1 MPTTLE
7 TPGGTRPEKDREFVM
22 STFTQNPDALGA
34 NVLSVALIGP
44 NESGRK
50 AMARALSGPQANV
63 AREFGSYPDL
73 DDIPRL
79 LEADHDVIVVELDSN
94 PEHALDL
101 VETFC
106 GSTSAT
112 VMVYST
118 RSDSEMLVRCMRA
131 GAREYLTQ
139 PVSPGAMAEAL
150 VRASVRRPAVRP
162 AKKLGG
168 KVLVFAGAKGGSG
181 TTTIAANFAA
191 ALAGES
197 ERKTALIDLGFPLG
211 NAALDLGINAKHSTA
226 DALQDIQRLDSTF
239 FSRLLSKHSSGLSV
253 LAAPDTYS
261 PTQVSDESMGKLIT
275 VARQDFDYVVVDAGS
290 ATAMN
295 YKALFDGASTVYLV
309 TQVSIPELRNANR
322 LIGEFFAR
330 DSSRLEIVLNR
341 YMPRM
346 AGIDEESITKALTL
360 PAKWKIPSDY
370 PAVKRAQNTATALS
384 QTDSPISRVIRQMAR
399 VAGGLPPTPKKK
411 GFLF

>member
-1 MPTTLE
+1 MPTTLD
-7 TPGGTRPEKDREFVM
+7 TPGGTRPEKGRESVM
-22 STFTQNPDALGA
+22 STFTQNPDALGT

-50 AMARALSGPQANV
+50 AMARALSGPQASV
-63 AREFGSYPDL
+63 TREFGSYPDL
-73 DDIPRL
+73 DDMPRL
-79 LEADHDVIVVELDSN
+79 LEAGHDIIVVELDSN

-101 VETFC
+101 VECIC
-106 GSTSAT
+106 GNATAT

-139 PVSPGAMAEAL
+139 PVSPSAMAEAL

-197 ERKTALIDLGFPLG
+197 ERNTALIDLGFPLG
-211 NAALDLGINAKHSTA
+211 NAALDLGINAQHSTA
-226 DALQDIQRLDSTF
+226 NALQDIHRLDSTF
-239 FSRLLSKHSSGLSV
+239 LSRLLSKHSSGLSV
-253 LAAPDTYS
+253 LAAPDKYS
-261 PTQVSDESMGKLIT
+261 PTQISDESISKLIT
-275 VARQDFDYVVVDAGS
+275 VTRQDFDYVVVDAGA
-290 ATAMN
+290 ATATN
-295 YKALFDGASTVYLV
+295 YKALFDMAATVYLV

-322 LIGEFFAR
+322 LVSEFFTR
-330 DSSRLEIVLNR
+330 DNSRLEIVLNR

-346 AGIDEESITKALTL
+346 AGIDEDSITKALTL

-399 VAGGLPPTPKKK
+399 VACGLPPTTKKK